1 MGTALIYG
9 LVMLF
14 MWFAVGA
21 GIIMLATRIVAGF
34 TPKFL
39 TALIVAII
47 ETIAAGVVSWLLNMV
62 LGAGGL
68 SSLVALVVIFLVNA
82 AVLNAL
88 AKRPDGAQIGFGKS
102 CLVTLVQ
109 IIIEIVLCII
119 LFFVFGSVL
128 LGMIGMGAAA
138 AGGMP

>member
-1 MGTALIYG
+1 MGTALVYG

-14 MWFAVGA
+14 VWFAIGA

-39 TALIVAII
+39 TALIVAVI

-128 LGMIGMGAAA
+128 LGMIGMGTAAA
-138 AGGMP
+138 MP

>member
-1 MGTALIYG
+1 MGTALVYG

-14 MWFAVGA
+14 VWFAIGA

-39 TALIVAII
+39 TALIVAVI
-47 ETIAAGVVSWLLNMV
+47 ETIAAGVASWLLNMV

-68 SSLVALVVIFLVNA
+68 SSLVALVVIFLINA

-109 IIIEIVLCII
+109 IVIEIVLCII

-128 LGMIGMGAAA
+128 LGMIGMGG
-138 AGGMP
+138 AGAMP

>member
-14 MWFAVGA
+14 VWFAIGA

-39 TALIVAII
+39 TALIVAVI
-47 ETIAAGVVSWLLNMV
+47 ETIAAFVVSWLLNMV

-119 LFFVFGSVL
+119 LFFVFGTL
-128 LGMIGMGAAA
+128 LMGLIGMGGAAA
-138 AGGMP
+138 MP